1 MRAARDMTASMNRHW
16 LDVLC
21 QHWDQLSEEMQAQVQ
36 QYDFWCLM
44 AEQQGRD
51 EVPDLARQLEDILQ
65 RHARTFGWKP

>member
-1 MRAARDMTASMNRHW
+1 MTARTSIHW

-21 QHWDQLSEEMQAQVQ
+21 KHWDQLSEETQEQVQ

-51 EVPDLARQLEDILQ
+51 AVPDLAQQLEDTLQ
-65 RHARTFGWKP
+65 QHARTFGWKP

>member
-1 MRAARDMTASMNRHW
+1 MDRDARTPMHW

-21 QHWDQLSEEMQAQVQ
+21 KHWDELSAEAQAQVQ

-51 EVPDLARQLEDILQ
+51 VVPDLARPLKDTLQ
-65 RHARTFGWKP
+65 QYAQRFGWKP